1 MTLVRLALWRHGETN
16 WNADRRMQGQ
26 LDAELSAAGVEQ
38 ARLAAPHLAGLG
50 PQVLLTSDLR
60 RAADTAAVLAELTGL
75 TAQVDKR
82 LRETHLGD
90 WQGLTHEDVDSRWPG
105 GRGLWR
111 RDAEWAPPR
120 GETRVEVAGRA
131 RQVVM
136 ELDARPDVQV
146 AVICAHGGLIA
157 SLVACL
163 LGLPVNRWPAL
174 GAIGNCRWA
183 VLDRPVLPP
192 DSSRPDSAR
201 PDAAALP
208 WRLNS
213 YNAGVP
219 G

>member
-1 MTLVRLALWRHGETN
+1 VTVSRLVLWRHGETN

-26 LDAELSAAGVEQ
+26 LDAELSTVGVEQ
-38 ARLAAPHLAGLG
+38 ARRAAPHIAAFG
-50 PQVLLTSDLR
+50 PNALLTSDLR
-60 RAADTAAVLAELTGL
+60 RAADTAAVLTEHTGL
-75 TAQVDKR
+75 TAQADKR

-90 WQGLTHEDVDSRWPG
+90 WQGLTHQDVDTRWPG

-111 RDAEWAPPR
+111 RDAEWAPPG

-131 RQVVM
+131 RQVVI
-136 ELDARPDVQV
+136 ELDARADVRV
-146 AVICAHGGLIA
+146 AVLCAHGGLIA

-174 GAIGNCRWA
+174 GGIGNCHWA
-183 VLDRPVLPP
+183 VLDRPVLPKPANRAPP
-192 DSSRPDSAR
+192 D
-201 PDAAALP
+201 LP